1 MNDTRLKYREDKTT
15 QAASILLQLAN
26 GSLNVMKLLK
36 LLYFADRYALL
47 TWGRPIT
54 FDWYVS
60 MSHGPVLSF
69 TLDKIN
75 ATKQQDN
82 SSYWHNYISERQD
95 HEVHLINDA
104 LNDQLSPAEENA
116 LRSVWKEYGHM
127 DQYEIRDLSHK
138 LPEWQNPEG
147 SSLPISIERILL
159 CAGFSDQDVS
169 EVLEV
174 LRTEEFM
181 DRCLIE

>member
-1 MNDTRLKYREDKTT
+1 MKPNILIMNDTKLKYREDKTT

-36 LLYFADRYALL
+36 LLYFADRHALL
-47 TWGRPIT
+47 NWGRPIT

-82 SSYWHNYISERQD
+82 SSYWHNYISERQE
-95 HEVHLINDA
+95 HEVHLINNA
-104 LNDQLSPAEENA
+104 PNDQLSPAEENA

-127 DQYEIRDLSHK
+127 DQYEISERSHK

-147 SSLPISIERILL
+147 SSLPISIGRILL
-159 CAGFSDQDVS
+159 YEGF
-169 EVLEV
+169 
-174 LRTEEFM
+174 F
-181 DRCLIE
+181 